1 MKIEVN
7 IDKKYFFILLSTI
20 LLIGAGIFV
29 YAYGDFSSGDPQI
42 MGHSS
47 DELNVKIAGLP
58 NPITLQEAIE
68 LGLLGSIVSKRYICD
83 GSKATEK
90 FVSCT
95 IPESNRWA
103 GCFVVGFEAVDGGG
117 AFDDGCF
124 VTKTAANGP
133 WQL

>member
-7 IDKKYFFILLSTI
+7 IEKKYFFILLSTI

-29 YAYGDFSSGDPQI
+29 YAYNPSFDNPPLATGELKIADQVSVL
-42 MGHSS
+42 GHSS
-47 DELNVKIAGLP
+47 DEVKILLP
-58 NPITLQEAIE
+58 KSTDSNVLPYTLQQAID
-68 LGLLGSIVSKRYICD
+68 LGILAPTVSKRYICD

-103 GCFVVGFEAVDGGG
+103 GCFVVGFEAVDG
-117 AFDDGCF
+117 
-124 VTKTAANGP
+124 
-133 WQL
+133 